1 MPSLKILL
9 GSATMPDSKS
19 FIPLFIDN
27 LLPAIKSKM
36 DVNMVWLIY
45 KPDKLELPFP
55 TYQDTIILD
64 IHNYKNA
71 LQVLQKEKPDMIFAS
86 ASWDLM
92 DYALSSAGKFLN
104 IPVAS
109 PFMIESVFDQDM
121 TQKLASYAKRFFE
134 NSTPTD
140 TTKSKKRFMK
150 RGRFFIYKY
159 IFLLKTQFAIHR
171 SVSQLISSFF
181 LILKKNS

>member
-1 MPSLKILL
+1 MSSLKILL
-9 GSATMPDSKS
+9 GSAAMPDSKS

-27 LLPAIKSKM
+27 LLPALQSKM
-36 DVNMVWLIY
+36 DINMVWLIY

-55 TYQDTIILD
+55 TYQDTTILD
-64 IHNYKNA
+64 IHNYENA
-71 LQVLQKEKPDMIFAS
+71 LEVLQKEKPDVIFAS

-109 PFMIESVFDQDM
+109 PFMIESIFDQDV

-140 TTKSKKRFMK
+140 TIQSKKRFMK

-159 IFLLKTQFAIHR
+159 IFLLKTQFAIHH
-171 SVSQLISSFF
+171 SISQLISYVFSYF
-181 LILKKNS
+181 KKNS